1 MAGLEE
7 KMLGW
12 DEFRNP
18 REKYAYSNPEAI
30 REIIPGIR
38 DHLHRWDDPVEISS
52 GPYIP
57 SEDDSKIVPLPYI
70 PSEDDSKIVPLA
82 DTSGVGKITGMMDEI
97 PRYMDPTTGDIEVA
111 GLGDLINK
119 IQSGGSGDKIPTTK
133 NKAGVTDAKY
143 VEAGMMTPQEFID
156 KWGINPR
163 EYEDLPQAFASPN
176 SPDPVNPKDIPTDPS
191 SPYLPGKSP
200 YKLAS
205 NIVGYEDW
213 TVDGPVEQGPIPA
226 LQNTRSIDQGKLKS
240 LMDELRDMRLRGV
253 L

>member
-1 MAGLEE
+1 MVRMAGLEE

-18 REKYAYSNPEAI
+18 RERYAYSNPEAI

-57 SEDDSKIVPLPYI
+57 SEDN
-70 PSEDDSKIVPLA
+70 SKIVPLA
-82 DTSGVGKITGMMDEI
+82 ETDIGQLYGKSEI
-97 PRYMDPTTGDIEVA
+97 PSYMDPTTGDIEVA

-119 IQSGGSGDKIPTTK
+119 IQSGGSGGKLPTTK
-133 NKAGVTDAKY
+133 NKAGVLDATY
-143 VEAGMMTPQEFID
+143 VKTGVMTPQEFMD
-156 KWGINPR
+156 KWGIDPSD
-163 EYEDLPQAFASPN
+163 YEDLPQAFASPN

-226 LQNTRSIDQGKLKS
+226 LRNTRSIDQGKLKS
-240 LMDELRDMRLRGV
+240 LMDELNDLKAKG
-253 L
+253 LYL

>member
-1 MAGLEE
+1 MIKMAGLEGR
-7 KMLGW
+7 MLGW
-12 DEFRNP
+12 PEFINP
-18 REKYAYSNPEAI
+18 RERYAYSNPEAI

-57 SEDDSKIVPLPYI
+57 SEDDSKIVPLAETDIGQLYGKSEI
-70 PSEDDSKIVPLA
+70 PS
-82 DTSGVGKITGMMDEI
+82 
-97 PRYMDPTTGDIEVA
+97 YMDPTTGDIEVA
-111 GLGDLINK
+111 GLFDQIK
-119 IQSGGSGDKIPTTK
+119 SGGSGGKLPTTK
-133 NKAGVTDAKY
+133 NKAGVLDATY
-143 VEAGMMTPQEFID
+143 VKTGVMTPQEFLD
-156 KWGINPR
+156 KWGI
-163 EYEDLPQAFASPN
+163 EHDKYENLPQAFASPN

>member
-12 DEFRNP
+12 PEFRNP
-18 REKYAYSNPEAI
+18 RDRYAYSSPEAI
-30 REIIPGIR
+30 GEIIPEIIPGVR

-57 SEDDSKIVPLPYI
+57 SEDDSKIVPLT
-70 PSEDDSKIVPLA
+70 

-119 IQSGGSGDKIPTTK
+119 IQSGGSGEKLPTTK
-133 NKAGVTDAKY
+133 NKAGVLDATY
-143 VEAGMMTPQEFID
+143 VKTGVMTPQEFID
-156 KWGINPR
+156 KWGI
-163 EYEDLPQAFASPN
+163 EHDKYEDLPQAFAKPGQSPGDDR
-176 SPDPVNPKDIPTDPS
+176 SKDPYDKDWPAPA
-191 SPYLPGKSP
+191 PLAP
-200 YKLAS
+200 KLAS
-205 NIVGYEDW
+205 NVVGYEDW
-213 TVDGPVEQGPIPA
+213 TIDGPLEQGPIPA